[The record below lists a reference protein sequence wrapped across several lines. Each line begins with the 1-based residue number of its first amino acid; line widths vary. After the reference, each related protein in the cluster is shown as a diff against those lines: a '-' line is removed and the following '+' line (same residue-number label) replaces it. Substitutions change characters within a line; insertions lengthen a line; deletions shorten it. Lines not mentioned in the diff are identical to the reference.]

1 MNKTK
6 NLIWFLAIIALCTL
20 AFVFYNTYTKQKMNA
35 QPTPVFSD
43 EFTTNDSKEFSDGLT
58 NPDSVTQYP
67 LDELET
73 GISEKSIYYI
83 DINQDNKPD
92 RITKTFFETGTA
104 HSYYEYKIELN
115 QNGKFVDITP
125 KDFRTV
131 NGADCDLQQIQF
143 VFKPKFKVILI
154 SRELGETWLDATVA
168 QKQVFQLSENKLK
181 KTETKTLRKICDVR
195 ELF

>member
-1 MNKTK
+1 MNKIK
-6 NLIWFLAIIALCTL
+6 NLIWILSIAILCAL
-20 AFVFYNTYTKQKMNA
+20 AFVFYDTYTKQKTNTHA
-35 QPTPVFSD
+35 TPIFSD
-43 EFTTNDSKEFSDGLT
+43 EFTTNDSKELSDGLI

-67 LDELET
+67 LDEFGT

-83 DINQDNKPD
+83 DINKDNKPD
-92 RITKTFFETGTA
+92 RITKTFIETGNA

-125 KDFRTV
+125 ENFRTV

-154 SRELGETWLDATVA
+154 SREIGDTWNDTTVA
-168 QKQVFQLSENKLK
+168 QKQTFQISENKLQ
-181 KTETKTLRKICDVR
+181 KTETKTLRKVCDVK